1 MRFLSGNP
9 VKAAVVITIAA
20 ASLSLTA
27 GGGNSDPSKAAD
39 KATSVATSATP
50 TPAPDPIFTK
60 GKVNRDDFSH
70 DLTEGLK
77 KMRTYH
83 MEGSMGVAMSGEK
96 HTMKLS
102 SDYDGHDQSAPK
114 AHVLVSAPDE
124 GKDADVVILG
134 KDVYQRSGS
143 KWVKSSKTGVGMGQA
158 DVAKTVRESTNA
170 MESVTYVGED
180 SRGHR
185 FDVVLDPAKMGGREA
200 AATMNQKVKTTYWLD
215 DAKRV
220 VGMKMSTGAEGAG
233 VTMDMTLSKFAEPVR
248 IPKVS

>member
-1 MRFLSGNP
+1 
-9 VKAAVVITIAA
+9 
-20 ASLSLTA
+20 
-27 GGGNSDPSKAAD
+27 
-39 KATSVATSATP
+39 
-50 TPAPDPIFTK
+50 
-60 GKVNRDDFSH
+60 
-70 DLTEGLK
+70 
-77 KMRTYH
+77 
-83 MEGSMGVAMSGEK
+83 
-96 HTMKLS
+96 
-102 SDYDGHDQSAPK
+102 
-114 AHVLVSAPDE
+114 
-124 GKDADVVILG
+124 
-134 KDVYQRSGS
+134 
-143 KWVKSSKTGVGMGQA
+143 MGQA

>member
-9 VKAAVVITIAA
+9 VKSAVVITIAA

-27 GGGNSDPSKAAD
+27 CGGNSDPSKAAD

-170 MESVTYVGED
+170 MESVT
-180 SRGHR
+180 
-185 FDVVLDPAKMGGREA
+185 
-200 AATMNQKVKTTYWLD
+200 
-215 DAKRV
+215 
-220 VGMKMSTGAEGAG
+220 
-233 VTMDMTLSKFAEPVR
+233 
-248 IPKVS
+248 

>member
-27 GGGNSDPSKAAD
+27 CGGNSDPSKAAD

-134 KDVYQRSGS
+134 KDVYQKSGS
-143 KWVKSSKTGVGMGQA
+143 KWVRSSKTGVSMGQA
-158 DVAKTVRESTNA
+158 DVAKTVRE
-170 MESVTYVGED
+170 
-180 SRGHR
+180 R
-185 FDVVLDPAKMGGREA
+185 GGRHHESEGENDVLA
-200 AATMNQKVKTTYWLD
+200 RRCQAGRRDEDVDGCRGGWRHDGHDSVEVRGARQDSQGVMKNQ
-215 DAKRV
+215 
-220 VGMKMSTGAEGAG
+220 
-233 VTMDMTLSKFAEPVR
+233 
-248 IPKVS
+248 